1 MLRSLLLVCL
11 AVCLLAGCGESVQEK
26 EAMTFVY
33 PESHKIDQVDDY
45 HGTEVAD
52 PYRWLEDVDSDE
64 TKAWVTAQNEVTF
77 AYLESLPARERIKKR
92 LTELWNYPRYG
103 APFREGARYFF
114 SKNDGL
120 QNQSVFFVQEGL
132 DAEPRVLLDPNIL
145 SEDGTVAVVSR
156 AVSRDGKLL
165 AWASSASGSDWRTWH
180 VRDID
185 TGEDLDDEVEW
196 SKFSGASWDA
206 NNEGFYYSRYD
217 APEEGDE
224 YEDANYYH
232 KLYYHRVGTPQSEDV
247 LVYERPDQKEWG
259 FAAEVSESG
268 DYLVIH
274 VWQGTSPMN
283 RFFYKDL
290 RDPQA
295 EVVELIGD
303 LEAEYT
309 FIGNDDEV
317 FYLQTDLEAPKR
329 RVVAVDVT
337 NPARDEWHELIAE
350 KDITLEGIDMI
361 NGNEF
366 VATYMKDAR
375 SVAYRFDHH
384 GRMIGEVALP
394 GIGSVGGLGG
404 HREDTFTFYT
414 FRSYLYPSTIFKYDF
429 VTGESTVFREPEIDV
444 DLSAY
449 VTEQVFFESKD
460 GTRIPMFVIRNRD
473 VPMDGSNPTILY
485 GYGGFNVSETPYF
498 SISKLCWVEMGG
510 VYAVANL
517 RGGGE
522 YGEDW
527 HQAGMLKNKQN
538 VFDDFIA
545 AGEYLIAEGYTSKA
559 KLACQGGSNG
569 GTLVGAVCNQR
580 PDLWAA
586 ALPAVG
592 VMDMLRFHLFTIGW
606 AWVSDYGSSEDPDM
620 FPTLYAYSPYHNLV
634 DGVDYPATM
643 ITTADHDDRV
653 VPGHSFKYAARIQEA
668 HAGSD
673 PVLIR
678 IETKAGHGGGKPTS
692 KIIEE
697 VADEWAFVW
706 DQLGME

>member
-290 RDPQA
+290 RDQGA

-460 GTRIPMFVIRNRD
+460 GTRIPMFIIRNKD
-473 VPMDGSNPTILY
+473 AKMDGSNPTIVY

-498 SISKLCWVEMGG
+498 SISKLAWVEMGG
-510 VYAVANL
+510 IFAVANL